1 MASKTENKMAEGPV
15 NLETLKGKCYP
26 IIESVA
32 PSSIKWDNL
41 VGSGTYGLILG
52 TIVEPDKWVV
62 KVADKTTSCT
72 TMNHEINLH
81 KSAIDALQTFKK
93 AQGDLPV
100 FCPGIANFAH
110 KDKCCW
116 YYMQKIYKPQG
127 FSKLIHT
134 SIEDADPDEPRTT
147 KEKWSGIFPSP
158 SDLNGFIDHFTK
170 SRISDLGA
178 IENVARLN
186 GTIFGIL
193 HYLSKQTAQDIEITL
208 GKMGKNQPITVIFFD
223 FDKSGF
229 WNKINEDQYQIQNYS
244 EVITEKKFIKVLS
257 TSMTN
262 AYCTTMGAI
271 GQHFSEGYKAVAEM
285 AGLGDIASKA
295 LNNIRQLEEMLLGG
309 RRRKKRRRRKSR
321 KKKRKTKKK
330 KRRKK
335 RKTKRRRRR
344 RR

>member
-1 MASKTENKMAEGPV
+1 MAANAGMKIAEGPV
-15 NLETLKGKCYP
+15 DLASLKKQCYP
-26 IIESVA
+26 IIEPLA
-32 PSSIKWDNL
+32 PSTINWGNL
-41 VGSGTYGLILG
+41 IGSGTYGLILG

-81 KSAIDALQTFKK
+81 ESAIKALQTFKE
-93 AQGDLPV
+93 AQRDLPV
-100 FCPGIANFAH
+100 FCPGIARFAH

-116 YYMQKIYKPQG
+116 YYMQKIYKPQD

-134 SIEDADPDEPRTT
+134 TIEDVDPGEPRETE
-147 KEKWSGIFPSP
+147 EKWSGIFPSP
-158 SDLNGFIDHFTK
+158 GDLNQIIKHFTR
-170 SRISDLGA
+170 SGISNLGA

-193 HYLSKQTAQDIEITL
+193 HYLSKQTGQDIEITL

-229 WNKINEDQYQIQNYS
+229 WHEVNEDQYQIQNNS
-244 EVITEKKFIKVLS
+244 EILTKNQFIKVLS
-257 TSMTN
+257 NSMTN
-262 AYCTTMGAI
+262 AYCTTMGDI
-271 GQHFSEGYKAVAEM
+271 GKQFSEGYQAIAEM
-285 AGLGDIASKA
+285 VGLGDIAIKT
-295 LNNIRQLEEMLLGG
+295 LNNIKELEEMLQGG
-309 RRRKKRRRRKSR
+309 RRRRRRRRRRKSR

-335 RKTKRRRRR
+335 RKTRRRRK
-344 RR
+344 

>member
-1 MASKTENKMAEGPV
+1 MAAIAGMKIAEGPV
-15 NLETLKGKCYP
+15 VLSSLKRKCYP
-26 IIESVA
+26 IIEPVA
-32 PSSIKWDNL
+32 PSTINWENL
-41 VGSGTYGLILG
+41 IGSGTYGLILG
-52 TIVEPDKWVV
+52 TIVEPAKWVV

-81 KSAIDALQTFKK
+81 KSAIDALQTFKEV
-93 AQGDLPV
+93 QGDLPV
-100 FCPGIANFAH
+100 FCPEIADFAH
-110 KDKCCW
+110 EDKCCW
-116 YYMQKIYKPQG
+116 YYMRKIHKPPG

-134 SIEDADPDEPRTT
+134 TIEDAEPDEPRTT

-158 SDLNGFIDHFTK
+158 SDLNGFINHFTS

-193 HYLSKQTAQDIEITL
+193 HYLSKQTGQDIEITL

-229 WNKINEDQYQIQNYS
+229 WDKVNEDQYQIQNNS
-244 EVITEKKFIKVLS
+244 EILTKKQFIKVLS

-262 AYCTTMGAI
+262 AYCTTMGDI
-271 GQHFSEGYKAVAEM
+271 GKQFSEGYQAIAEM
-285 AGLGDIASKA
+285 VGLGDIAIKT
-295 LNNIRQLEEMLLGG
+295 LNNIRKLEEMLQGG
-309 RRRKKRRRRKSR
+309 RRRRRRRKRRRKSR

-335 RKTKRRRRR
+335 RKTRRRRK
-344 RR
+344 